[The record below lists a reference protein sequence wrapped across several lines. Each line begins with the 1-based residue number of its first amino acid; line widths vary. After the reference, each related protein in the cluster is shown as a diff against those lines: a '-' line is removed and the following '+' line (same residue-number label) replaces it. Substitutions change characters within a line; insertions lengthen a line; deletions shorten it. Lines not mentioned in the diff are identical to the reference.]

1 MSNGNPVTWEI
12 TAVAQDTQYSPSAT
26 PIPGKR
32 VSFTTS
38 IGYDGTVFVPNSV
51 FGDVNA
57 LRRIIDGEV
66 TMVAA
71 AHGITG
77 TVNG

>member
-12 TAVAQDTQYSPSAT
+12 TAVAQDTQYSPTAT

-38 IGYDGTVFVPNSV
+38 TGYAGTVFIPDTV
-51 FGDVNA
+51 FGDLDA
-57 LRRIIDGEV
+57 LRQLIGGEV
-66 TMVAA
+66 TKVAA
-71 AHGITG
+71 AQGITG

>member
-1 MSNGNPVTWEI
+1 MSSGNPVTWKV
-12 TAVAQDTQYSPSAT
+12 TAVAPETQYNSSAT

-38 IGYDGTVFVPNSV
+38 IGYDGSVFIPDTVFS
-51 FGDVNA
+51 DVNTW
-57 LRRIIDGEV
+57 RQIIEAEV
-66 TMVAA
+66 MKVAA
-71 AHGITG
+71 AQSVAG